1 MNDKFGIIIDNWNAP
16 TRFYVVT
23 SRKLANGEG
32 GGGNVQ
38 LHKGNNSNTA
48 SDAMLA
54 MQEWQMCGDLDS
66 PQ

>member
-1 MNDKFGIIIDNWNAP
+1 
-16 TRFYVVT
+16 VVS
-23 SRKLANGEG
+23 SRQLANGQG

-38 LHKGNNSNTA
+38 LHNGNNSNTA

-54 MQEWQMCGDLDS
+54 MKEWQMCGDLDS